1 MDIKTTDAVV
11 FPAFNFDIPK
21 IGYFWTHENQ
31 GGIFSQGIEIVQL
44 KMRFHPDAAK
54 LTHVETCLGGQ
65 WSLRVWPFEKT
76 RRVDVRDHY
85 AGRFLRLVRYDDTQ
99 YEKTLRYK
107 VALWASEYSNQK
119 YDMKGVFAF
128 LRLFEKFIKENI
140 KKGFCSEVCGYG
152 LISHICNAFRGVKPA
167 VKTHS
172 DCMPAHFSPL
182 SNPKIKLVWQGII
195 PKKPVEAE
203 GDILINGDLCC
214 TM

>member
-1 MDIKTTDAVV
+1 MDIKTDRF
-11 FPAFNFDIPK
+11 FPQFDFDIPRV
-21 IGYFWTHENQ
+21 GYFWLHQSE
-31 GGIFSQGIEIVQL
+31 GSIFSRGIESVQL
-44 KMRFHPDAAK
+44 RMGFDPEAAK
-54 LTHVETCLGGQ
+54 VTHVETCFGGPY
-65 WSLRVWPFEKT
+65 SLRVWAFEKT
-76 RRVDVRDHY
+76 RRIDIRDYY
-85 AGRFLRLVRYDDTQ
+85 AGKFLRLVKYDHPGYDH
-99 YEKTLRYK
+99 LRYK

-119 YDMKGVFAF
+119 YDMAGVLKF
-128 LRLFEKFIKENI
+128 LRFLRYFIKENI